1 MHFLLA
7 AADAAG
13 PWALPFCEGSP
24 HWFCR
29 THDDLQGLNPSH
41 LVFMMIPFWITVFVV
56 AKFAVK
62 PILHVIE
69 EREKRTIGARAEAED
84 FEKRFNERMTAYDT
98 RLADARQKASDERAR
113 TRALAAAQVEK
124 ILSGARGD
132 ASKTVDDVRSAV
144 ATERTKAREDLKKQ
158 AETLATDLA
167 GKALGR
173 ELGSGGTGAP
183 AGGGARTGAR
193 T

>member
-7 AADAAG
+7 SAEAAG
-13 PWALPFCEGSP
+13 QWALPWCEGSS

-41 LVFMMIPFWITVFVV
+41 LVFMMVPFWITVVV
-56 AKFAVK
+56 VSKFAVK
-62 PILHVIE
+62 PLLQIIE
-69 EREKRTIGARAEAED
+69 QREARTVGARAEAAD
-84 FEKRFNERMTAYDT
+84 FETRFNERMAAYDL

-113 TRALAAAQVEK
+113 TRGLAAAQVEK
-124 ILSGARGD
+124 ILSAARAD
-132 ASKTVDDVRSAV
+132 ASSTVDNVRRAV

-158 AETLATDLA
+158 AEALATDLA

-173 ELGSGGTGAP
+173 ELGGAGSRGAP
-183 AGGGARTGAR
+183 IRSEARS
-193 T
+193 

>member
-7 AADAAG
+7 SAEAAG
-13 PWALPFCEGSP
+13 PWALPWCEGSS

-29 THDDLQGLNPSH
+29 THDNLQGLNPSH

-56 AKFAVK
+56 SRFAVK

-84 FEKRFNERMTAYDT
+84 FEKKFNERMTAYET
-98 RLADARQKASDERAR
+98 RLADARQKASDERSR
-113 TRALAAAQVEK
+113 TRALAAVQVEK
-124 ILSGARGD
+124 ILSAARAD
-132 ASKTVDDVRSAV
+132 ASKTVDDVRGSV
-144 ATERTKAREDLKKQ
+144 ATERTKAREELKKQ
-158 AETLATDLA
+158 AETLANDLA

-173 ELGSGGTGAP
+173 DLGGSTSRGGAP
-183 AGGGARTGAR
+183 VRTEARS
-193 T
+193 